1 MTVMEEKETI
11 KEKETPK
18 QTSITMEELEEAVK
32 AGAKEPPTG
41 DPLKDLR

>member
-1 MTVMEEKETI
+1 MGKKETV
-11 KEKETPK
+11 KEKEEK
-18 QTSITMEELEEAVK
+18 KEEGITLEEIHEAIK